1 MTHLTKRPDIRRER
15 DKLGA
20 CKVRRLFAACGDEII
35 IAGDDVPVARLADA
49 RARAKFVTRDEVLEW
64 RREGARDA

>member
-1 MTHLTKRPDIRRER
+1 MTVV
-15 DKLGA
+15 KLA
-20 CKVRRLFAACGDEII
+20 EAKTPLSDLLVRVEAGEEII
-35 IAGDDVPVARLADA
+35 IARDDVPIVRLAGA